1 MRNPGAREEA
11 QDGNVQR
18 RYRLSLRVL
27 RVGYGI
33 PHNLFQERLHAPAGI
48 IVDQLRDTLDA
59 TAAGEATDGGLRDT
73 LDSFNVRC
81 LNVEHPR
88 T

>member
-1 MRNPGAREEA
+1 M
-11 QDGNVQR
+11 
-18 RYRLSLRVL
+18 L

-33 PHNLFQERLHAPAGI
+33 PHNLIQVQLHAPAGI

-73 LDSFNVRC
+73 LDSFNFRSW
-81 LNVEHPR
+81 NVEQPR